1 MMRRKLF
8 GPFLILV
15 AGSIHAGGGVLEIN
29 VACRSAG
36 CFPGDASGAPI
47 QITEPGSY
55 ILTSDLS
62 VNVNTTAIL
71 IQTDDVTL
79 DLNGFTISGPV
90 SCTDDRPTNCNQ
102 SGIGIGIDAGGQTN
116 VTIRNGVVRGM
127 GSAGVVANGRGAR
140 ITDLTVSENAG
151 DGLLLSGSGALAR
164 GVSATLNGASGI
176 VSGGAAT
183 VMDSHAISNA
193 EFGMTGLVCSNSA
206 MTANEFGSNCVAILP
221 NLCDDPADC
230 D

>member
-1 MMRRKLF
+1 MRHKCT
-8 GPFLILV
+8 FLLLALL
-15 AGSIHAGGGVLEIN
+15 AGTVHAGNGVLEIN

-47 QITEPGSY
+47 QITKPGSY
-55 ILTSDLS
+55 ILTSNLS

-71 IQTDDVTL
+71 IQVDDVTL

-102 SGIGIGIDAGGQTN
+102 SGIGIGVDAGSQTN

-127 GSAGVVANGRGAR
+127 GSAGVATNGRGAR

-151 DGLLLSGSGALAR
+151 DGLLLSGSGALAQ

-183 VMDSHAISNA
+183 VMDSHAIANA
-193 EFGMTGLVCSNSA
+193 EFGMTGVNCSNSV

-221 NLCDDPADC
+221 NRCDDPADC